1 MRDVDRAIAG
11 DRGAVVLDGCLWGCA
26 AVAVAGA
33 GAQWWCWGQLVR
45 LDPDVTFT
53 ERW

>member
-1 MRDVDRAIAG
+1 MDGTIAG
-11 DRGAVVLDGCLWGCA
+11 DGGAVVLGDFWRCA

-33 GAQWWCWGQLVR
+33 GAQWWCWGQLVG
-45 LDPDVTFT
+45 LDPDVSFT